1 MLPMLVALLTLS
13 PLRALIAAESG
24 LRLPLSIDQILL
36 LICALVWFGGLV
48 LRRRQLLQLER
59 NPTLIATI
67 LLTAVFA
74 SGAWTSA
81 SLSEWLKEW
90 LKWLVMAGL
99 IWQLSFL
106 RGGRWRWLVY
116 AVAVAAVGNA
126 LVGLYIFLGGS
137 GADHLLILGRFYRAF
152 GTFGQP
158 NPFGGFMGIA
168 LPICSMAAW
177 GTAGR
182 LWANWR
188 AGISVNAAQ
197 IAQLLAWA
205 ASALL
210 VAAALLASWSRGAWL
225 GTALAAFIL
234 VIALP
239 RRLLYGLLLALMMVA
254 LVVMLWQTGILPDAL
269 VSRLTSSVTDLVAI
283 NDVRGIDAHAGNYA
297 VIERL
302 AHWQAAVEMA
312 RDHPFFGVGLGNY
325 SVRYAQYRLINWQ
338 LPLGHAH
345 NTYLN
350 LLAETGMFGLLA
362 YLAYWAV
369 MLRICWSLRQHP
381 EPFARSLGVGLL
393 GCWTYLAAHS
403 FFDYLFVNTL
413 FLHIGVLLGVQAI
426 LHHQT
431 QSALQLE

>member
-1 MLPMLVALLTLS
+1 MLVALLTLS

-24 LRLPLSIDQILL
+24 LRLPLSIDQLLL
-36 LICALVWFGGLV
+36 LICALAWFGGLV
-48 LRRRQLLQLER
+48 LRRGRLLRLER
-59 NPTLIATI
+59 NPTLLATV

-74 SGAWTSA
+74 IGVWTSA

-90 LKWLVMAGL
+90 LKWLVMAAL
-99 IWQLSFL
+99 IWLLSFA

-116 AVAVAAVGNA
+116 AVAVAAAGNA
-126 LVGLYIFLGGS
+126 IVGLYIFLGGS

-177 GTAGR
+177 GTAGQ

-188 AGISVNAAQ
+188 AGTSVKSSQ
-197 IAQLLAWA
+197 ITQLLAWA
-205 ASALL
+205 AAALL

-225 GTALAAFIL
+225 GTALAALCL

-239 RRLLYGLLLALMMVA
+239 RRLLHGLLLALAAVA
-254 LVVMLWQTGILPDAL
+254 LVVALWQTGVLPDAL

-283 NDVRGIDAHAGNYA
+283 NDVRGVDAHAGNFA

-350 LLAETGMFGLLA
+350 LLAETGVVGLLA

-369 MLRICWSLRQHP
+369 MLRIGWSLRRHP

-393 GCWTYLAAHS
+393 GCWIYLAAHS

-426 LHHQT
+426 LHRQT
-431 QSALQLE
+431 HSALQLE

>member
-1 MLPMLVALLTLS
+1 MLVALLTVS

-36 LICALVWFGGLV
+36 LIGALLWFGGLV
-48 LRRRQLLQLER
+48 ARRGRLLRLER

-67 LLTAVFA
+67 ALTAVFA
-74 SGAWTSA
+74 IGAWTSE

-90 LKWLVMAGL
+90 LKWLVIAGL
-99 IWQLSFL
+99 VWQLSFE

-116 AVAVAAVGNA
+116 AVAVAAAGNA

-168 LPICSMAAW
+168 LPICSLAAW
-177 GTAGR
+177 GTAWQ

-188 AGISVNAAQ
+188 AGNPVNAALV
-197 IAQLLAWA
+197 AQMLASA
-205 ASALL
+205 AAALL

-225 GTALAAFIL
+225 GTAVAALVLA
-234 VIALP
+234 IALP
-239 RRLLYGLLLALMMVA
+239 RRLLHGALLALLAVA
-254 LVVMLWQTGILPDAL
+254 LLVALWQTGILPDAL
-269 VSRLTSSVTDLVAI
+269 VTRLTSSVVDLVAI

-302 AHWQAAVEMA
+302 AHWQAAVDMA
-312 RDHPFFGVGLGNY
+312 RDHPVFGVGLGNY
-325 SVRYAQYRLINWQ
+325 SVRYAEYRLINWQ

-350 LLAETGMFGLLA
+350 LLAETGLVGLLA
-362 YLAYWAV
+362 YLAYWV
-369 MLRICWSLRQHP
+369 YMLRICWSLRGHP
-381 EPFARSLGVGLL
+381 DSFARSLGVGLL
-393 GCWTYLAAHS
+393 GCWVYLAAHS

-426 LHHQT
+426 LHRQT

>member
-1 MLPMLVALLTLS
+1 MLVALLTLS
-13 PLRALIAAESG
+13 PLRALVAAESG
-24 LRLPLSIDQILL
+24 LHLPLTIDQILL
-36 LICALVWFGGLV
+36 LIGALVWFGGLV
-48 LRRRQLLQLER
+48 ARRGRLLRLER

-74 SGAWTSA
+74 IGAWQSA

-90 LKWLVMAGL
+90 LKWLVMAAL
-99 IWQLSFL
+99 IWQLSFE
-106 RGGRWRWLVY
+106 RGGRWRWLVF
-116 AVAVAAVGNA
+116 AVAVAAAGNA

-177 GTAGR
+177 GVAGR
-182 LWANWR
+182 LWTNWR
-188 AGISVNAAQ
+188 AGKPVHAAQ
-197 IAQLLAWA
+197 IAQLLAWTGA
-205 ASALL
+205 ALL
-210 VAAALLASWSRGAWL
+210 VAVALLASWSRGAWL
-225 GTALAAFIL
+225 GTAVAALVL

-239 RRLLYGLLLALMMVA
+239 RRLLHGLLLALTAVA
-254 LVVMLWQTGILPDAL
+254 LAVVLWQTGILPDAL
-269 VSRLTSSVTDLVAI
+269 VSRLTSSVVDLVSI

-312 RDHPFFGVGLGNY
+312 RDHPYFGVGLGNY
-325 SVRYAQYRLINWQ
+325 SVRYEQYRLINWQ

-350 LLAETGMFGLLA
+350 LLAETGMVGLLA
-362 YLAYWAV
+362 YLTYWAV
-369 MLRICWSLRQHP
+369 MLRICWSLRRHP
-381 EPFARSLGVGLL
+381 DILARSLGVGLL
-393 GCWTYLAAHS
+393 GCWIYLAAHS

-413 FLHIGVLLGVQAI
+413 FLHMGVLLSVQAI
-426 LHHQT
+426 LHRQT

>member
-1 MLPMLVALLTLS
+1 MLVALLTLS
-13 PLRALIAAESG
+13 PLRALVAAESG
-24 LRLPLSIDQILL
+24 LRLPLSIDQVLL
-36 LICALVWFGGLV
+36 LVCALVWFGGLV
-48 LRRRQLLQLER
+48 LRRGRVLRLQR
-59 NPTLIATI
+59 NPTLVATI
-67 LLTAVFA
+67 VLTAVFA

-99 IWQLSFL
+99 VWQLSFL
-106 RGGRWRWLVY
+106 RGGLWRWLVY
-116 AVAVAAVGNA
+116 ALAVAALGNA

-168 LPICSMAAW
+168 LPICSLAAW

-182 LWANWR
+182 LWANGR
-188 AGISVNAAQ
+188 AGISANAAQ

-239 RRLLYGLLLALMMVA
+239 RRLLHGLLLAMLAVA
-254 LVVMLWQTGILPDAL
+254 LAVALWQTGILPDAL

-302 AHWQAAVEMA
+302 AHWQAAIEMA
-312 RDHPFFGVGLGNY
+312 RDQPFFGVGLGNY

-350 LLAETGMFGLLA
+350 LLAETGLFGLLA

-393 GCWTYLAAHS
+393 GSWTYLAAHS

>member
-1 MLPMLVALLTLS
+1 MLVALLTLS
-13 PLRALIAAESG
+13 PLRALVAAESG
-24 LRLPLSIDQILL
+24 LNLPLTIDQILL
-36 LICALVWFGGLV
+36 LIGALVWFGGLV
-48 LRRRQLLQLER
+48 ARRGRLRRFER

-74 SGAWTSA
+74 IGAWQSA

-90 LKWLVMAGL
+90 LKWLVMAAL
-99 IWQLSFL
+99 IWQLSL
-106 RGGRWRWLVY
+106 ERGGRWRWLVY
-116 AVAVAAVGNA
+116 AVAVAAAGNA

-137 GADHLLILGRFYRAF
+137 GADHLLILTRFYRAF

-168 LPICSMAAW
+168 LPVCSMAAW
-177 GTAGR
+177 GMAGR
-182 LWANWR
+182 LWTNWR
-188 AGISVNAAQ
+188 AGKPVNAAQ
-197 IAQLLAWA
+197 IAQLLAWTA
-205 ASALL
+205 AALL
-210 VAAALLASWSRGAWL
+210 VAVALLASWSRGAWL
-225 GTALAAFIL
+225 GTAVAALVL

-239 RRLLYGLLLALMMVA
+239 RRLLHGLLLALTAVA
-254 LVVMLWQTGILPDAL
+254 LAVVLWQMGILPDAL
-269 VSRLTSSVTDLVAI
+269 VSRLTSSVVDLVAI

-312 RDHPFFGVGLGNY
+312 RDHPYFGVGLGNY
-325 SVRYAQYRLINWQ
+325 SVRYEQYRLINWQ

-350 LLAETGMFGLLA
+350 LLAETGMVGLLA
-362 YLAYWAV
+362 YLAYWAF
-369 MLRICWSLRQHP
+369 MLRICWSLRRHP
-381 EPFARSLGVGLL
+381 DILARSLGVGLL
-393 GCWTYLAAHS
+393 GCWIYLAAHS

-413 FLHIGVLLGVQAI
+413 FLHMGVLLSVQAI
-426 LHHQT
+426 LHRQT

>member
-1 MLPMLVALLTLS
+1 MLVALLTLS
-13 PLRALIAAESG
+13 PLRALVAAESD
-24 LRLPLSIDQILL
+24 LRLPLSIDQVLL
-36 LICALVWFGGLV
+36 MLFALACLGGLV
-48 LRRRQLLQLER
+48 ERRGRLLRFER
-59 NPTLIATI
+59 NPTLIATV
-67 LLTAVFA
+67 LLSAVFA
-74 SGAWTSA
+74 IGVWNSE
-81 SLSEWLKEW
+81 SLAEWLKEW

-99 IWQLSFL
+99 VWQLAFE

-116 AVAVAAVGNA
+116 AVAVAALANA

-168 LPICSMAAW
+168 LPICSMAAL
-177 GTAGR
+177 GMAMQ
-182 LWANWR
+182 LWMDWR
-188 AGISVNAAQ
+188 AGRMIKVAR

-205 ASALL
+205 VAALL

-225 GTALAAFIL
+225 GTACAALAL

-239 RRLLYGLLLALMMVA
+239 RRLLHGLLLALLAVA
-254 LVVMLWQTGILPDAL
+254 LFFALWQAGILPDAL
-269 VSRLTSSVTDLVAI
+269 VSRLSSSLVDLVVI
-283 NDVRGIDAHAGNYA
+283 DDVRGVDAHAGNYA

-302 AHWQAAVEMA
+302 AHWQAALDMA
-312 RDHPFFGVGLGNY
+312 RDHPYFGVGLGNY

-350 LLAETGMFGLLA
+350 LLAETGLVGMLA
-362 YLAYWAV
+362 FLAYWACMWRV
-369 MLRICWSLRQHP
+369 CWSLRQHP
-381 EPFARSLGVGLL
+381 DPFARSLGVGLL
-393 GCWTYLAAHS
+393 GCWVYLAAHS

-426 LHHQT
+426 LHRQL
-431 QSALQLE
+431 QAALLLE

>member
-1 MLPMLVALLTLS
+1 MLVALLTLS
-13 PLRALIAAESG
+13 PLRALVAAESG

-36 LICALVWFGGLV
+36 LIGALLWFAGLV
-48 LRRRQLLQLER
+48 SRRGRLLRFER
-59 NPTLIATI
+59 NPTLLATI
-67 LLTAVFA
+67 ALTAVFA
-74 SGAWTSA
+74 IGAWTSD

-90 LKWLVMAGL
+90 LKWLVIAGL
-99 IWQLSFL
+99 IWQLSFE

-116 AVAVAAVGNA
+116 AVAVAAAGNA

-168 LPICSMAAW
+168 LPVCSMAAW
-177 GTAGR
+177 GTAR
-182 LWANWR
+182 QLWMCWR
-188 AGISVNAAQ
+188 AGAAVNVAQ
-197 IAQLLAWA
+197 VAQLLAWA
-205 ASALL
+205 AAALL
-210 VAAALLASWSRGAWL
+210 VAAAMLASWSRGAWL
-225 GTALAAFIL
+225 GTATAALVL

-239 RRLLYGLLLALMMVA
+239 RRLLHGLLLAFALVA
-254 LVVMLWQTGILPDAL
+254 LLVALWQAGILPDAL
-269 VSRLTSSVTDLVAI
+269 VSRLTSSVVDLVAI

-312 RDHPFFGVGLGNY
+312 RDHPIFGVGLGNY
-325 SVRYAQYRLINWQ
+325 SVRYADYRLINWQ

-350 LLAETGMFGLLA
+350 LLAETGMVGLFV
-362 YLAYWAV
+362 YLAYWAY

-381 EPFARSLGVGLL
+381 DTFARSLGAGLL
-393 GCWTYLAAHS
+393 GCWVYLAAHS
-403 FFDYLFVNTL
+403 LFDYLFVNTL

-426 LHHQT
+426 LHRQT

>member
-1 MLPMLVALLTLS
+1 MLVALLSLS
-13 PLRALIAAESG
+13 PLRALVAAESG

-48 LRRRQLLQLER
+48 VRRGRLLRLER

-90 LKWLVMAGL
+90 LKWLVIAGL

-182 LWANWR
+182 LWANRR

-205 ASALL
+205 ASALV

-239 RRLLYGLLLALMMVA
+239 RRLLHGLLLAVMAVA
-254 LVVMLWQTGILPDAL
+254 LAVALWQTGILPDAL

-312 RDHPFFGVGLGNY
+312 RDHPFLGVGLGNY
-325 SVRYAQYRLINWQ
+325 SARYAQYRLINWQ

-413 FLHIGVLLGVQAI
+413 FLHIGVLLSVQAI

>member
-1 MLPMLVALLTLS
+1 MLVALLTLS
-13 PLRALIAAESG
+13 PLRALVAAESG

-36 LICALVWFGGLV
+36 LICALVCFGGLV
-48 LRRRQLLQLER
+48 LRRGRLLRLER
-59 NPTLIATI
+59 NPTLAATI
-67 LLTAVFA
+67 ALTAVFA
-74 SGAWTSA
+74 IGAWTSA

-99 IWQLSFL
+99 IWQLSFE
-106 RGGRWRWLVY
+106 RGGRWRWMVY
-116 AVAVAAVGNA
+116 AVAVAAAGNA

-158 NPFGGFMGIA
+158 NPFGGFMGIV
-168 LPICSMAAW
+168 LPVCSMAAW
-177 GTAGR
+177 GRASQ

-188 AGISVNAAQ
+188 AGIPVNAVQ
-197 IAQLLAWA
+197 IAQLLAWT

-210 VAAALLASWSRGAWL
+210 LAAALLASWSRGAWL
-225 GTALAAFIL
+225 GTAFAALVL

-239 RRLLYGLLLALMMVA
+239 RQLRHGLLLALTAVVLIVA
-254 LVVMLWQTGILPDAL
+254 LWQAGILPNAL
-269 VSRLTSSVTDLVAI
+269 VARLTSSVGDLVSI
-283 NDVRGIDAHAGNYA
+283 NDVRGLDAHAGNYA

-312 RDHPFFGVGLGNY
+312 RDYPFFGVGLGNY
-325 SVRYAQYRLINWQ
+325 SVRYAHYRLINWH

-350 LLAETGMFGLLA
+350 LLAETGMVGLLA
-362 YLAYWAV
+362 YLVYWAI
-369 MLRICWSLRQHP
+369 MLRICWSLRRHP
-381 EPFARSLGVGLL
+381 DAFARSLGVGLL
-393 GCWTYLAAHS
+393 GCWSYLAAHS

-426 LHHQT
+426 LHRQT

>member
-1 MLPMLVALLTLS
+1 MLVALLTLS
-13 PLRALIAAESG
+13 PLRALVAAESG
-24 LRLPLSIDQILL
+24 LNLPLTIDQILL
-36 LICALVWFGGLV
+36 LIGALVWFGGLV
-48 LRRRQLLQLER
+48 ARRGRLRRFER

-74 SGAWTSA
+74 IGAWTSA
-81 SLSEWLKEW
+81 ALSEWLKEW
-90 LKWLVMAGL
+90 LKWLVMAAL
-99 IWQLSFL
+99 IWQLSFE

-116 AVAVAAVGNA
+116 AVAVAAAGNA

-137 GADHLLILGRFYRAF
+137 GADHLLILTRFYRAF

-168 LPICSMAAW
+168 LPVCSMAAW
-177 GTAGR
+177 GMAGR

-188 AGISVNAAQ
+188 AGKPVHAAQ
-197 IAQLLAWA
+197 IAQLLAWTA
-205 ASALL
+205 AALL

-225 GTALAAFIL
+225 GTAVAALVL

-239 RRLLYGLLLALMMVA
+239 RRLLHGLLLALTAVA
-254 LVVMLWQTGILPDAL
+254 LAVVLWQMGILPDAL
-269 VSRLTSSVTDLVAI
+269 VSRLTSSVVDLVAI

-312 RDHPFFGVGLGNY
+312 RDHPYFGVGLGNY
-325 SVRYAQYRLINWQ
+325 SVRYEQYRLINWQ

-350 LLAETGMFGLLA
+350 LLAETGMVGLLA
-362 YLAYWAV
+362 YLAYWAF
-369 MLRICWSLRQHP
+369 MLRICWSLRRHP
-381 EPFARSLGVGLL
+381 DILARSLGVGLL
-393 GCWTYLAAHS
+393 GCWIYLAAHS

-413 FLHIGVLLGVQAI
+413 FLHMGVLLSVQAI
-426 LHHQT
+426 LHRQT

>member
-1 MLPMLVALLTLS
+1 MLVALLTLS
-13 PLRALIAAESG
+13 PLRALVAAESG
-24 LRLPLSIDQILL
+24 LDLPLAIDQLL
-36 LICALVWFGGLV
+36 LLGFALLGFGGIV
-48 LRRRQLLQLER
+48 LGRGRLLRFER
-59 NPTLIATI
+59 NPTLTATI

-74 SGAWTSA
+74 VGAWTSA
-81 SLSEWLKEW
+81 SLSEWAKEW
-90 LKWLVMAGL
+90 LKWLVIAGL
-99 IWQLSFL
+99 IWQLSFA
-106 RGGRWRWLVY
+106 RGARWRWLVY
-116 AVAVAAVGNA
+116 AVAVAAAGNA

-137 GADHLLILGRFYRAF
+137 GTDHLLILGRFYRAF

-182 LWANWR
+182 LWATWR
-188 AGISVNAAQ
+188 AGDSVRTAQ
-197 IAQLLAWA
+197 VAQWLAWT

-210 VAAALLASWSRGAWL
+210 VAAALLASWSRGTWL
-225 GTALAAFIL
+225 GIAVAALCL
-234 VIALP
+234 MIARP
-239 RRLLYGLLLALMMVA
+239 RRRLHGLLLALLAVA
-254 LVVMLWQTGILPDAL
+254 LTVALWQTGILPDAL
-269 VSRLTSSVTDLVAI
+269 VARLTSSLVDLVAI

-350 LLAETGMFGLLA
+350 LLAETGMVGLFA
-362 YLAYWAV
+362 YLAYWAA
-369 MLRICWSLRQHP
+369 MLRICWSLRHHAD
-381 EPFARSLGVGLL
+381 PFARSLGLGLL
-393 GCWTYLAAHS
+393 GCWIYLAAHS

-413 FLHIGVLLGVQAI
+413 FLHIGVLLSVQAI
-426 LHHQT
+426 LHRQT
-431 QSALQLE
+431 HSALQLE